1 MLRFCG
7 KWEIAALLPTGLH
20 HISEREIIM
29 TNIAVAQSG
38 GPTCAINASLVGV
51 FREALKVSEIDA
63 VFGSINGIE
72 GIIDNHLVDIKTIIT
87 SNEDMELLR
96 QTPSTVLG
104 SCRYK
109 LPDWTDQP
117 EIYEKIANTL
127 KQRNIGAFFY
137 IGGNDSM
144 DTVNKLS
151 EYFAEIGLDV
161 KVIGIPKTIDNDLCI
176 TDHTPGFGSAA
187 KYVATTM
194 HEITRDS
201 IVYSIPSVTVVE
213 IMGRHAGWLTAS
225 SAVLHA
231 MGETAPHLIYV
242 PEVSFS
248 LEGFLTDVRQ
258 QMSKHKAVIVA
269 VSEGIEVPDGVQSG
283 EVDNFGH
290 KYLSGIGKYLED
302 VIRKE
307 IGCKV
312 RSIEL
317 NVMQRCSSHLASKT
331 DIDEAEAIGAAGVRC
346 ALSGKTGKVMVFRRV
361 EDVPY
366 TVVID
371 SANASQIANNEKFL
385 PKKFINSSGNNIR
398 DFALDYFLP
407 LIQGDINLVTEK
419 GIPKHFAI
427 HESVLK

>member
-1 MLRFCG
+1 M
-7 KWEIAALLPTGLH
+7 
-20 HISEREIIM
+20 M
-29 TNIAVAQSG
+29 NIAVAQSG

-51 FREALKVSEIDA
+51 FKEALKESTVDA
-63 VFGSINGIE
+63 IFGSINGIE
-72 GIIDNHLVDIKTIIT
+72 GMIDNHLVDMKSMILT
-87 SNEDMELLR
+87 NADMELLR

-109 LPDWTDQP
+109 LPDWREEEDV
-117 EIYEKIANTL
+117 YVKIANTL

-151 EYFAEIGLDV
+151 EYFANIGLDV

-201 IVYSIPSVTVVE
+201 IVYSIPSVTIVE

-231 MGETAPHLIYV
+231 MGETAPHLVYV
-242 PEVSFS
+242 PERKFTLESFLS
-248 LEGFLTDVRQ
+248 DVRQ
-258 QMSKHKAVIVA
+258 EMSKHKAVIVA
-269 VSEGIEVPDGVQSG
+269 VSEGIEVPEGVQSG
-283 EVDNFGH
+283 LVDNFGH

-302 VIRKE
+302 IVRTE

-317 NVMQRCSSHLASKT
+317 NVMQRCSSHLGSKT
-331 DIDEAEAIGAAGVRC
+331 DIDEAEEIGAAGVRC
-346 ALSGKTGKVMVFRRV
+346 ALKGNTGKIVVFKRIS
-361 EDVPY
+361 DAPY
-366 TVVID
+366 TVKIET
-371 SANASQIANNEKFL
+371 ANANEIANKEKFL
-385 PKKFINSSGNNIR
+385 PDEYINSAGNNIR
-398 DFALDYFLP
+398 DFALDYFMP
-407 LIQGDINLVTEK
+407 LIQGDLNLVTEH

>member
-1 MLRFCG
+1 M
-7 KWEIAALLPTGLH
+7 I
-20 HISEREIIM
+20 
-29 TNIAVAQSG
+29 NIAVAQSG

-51 FREALKVSEIDA
+51 FRESLKVPEIDA
-63 VFGSINGIE
+63 IFGSINGIE
-72 GIIDNHLVDIKTIIT
+72 GIINNHLVDMKSIINT
-87 SNEDMELLR
+87 NNDMELLR

-109 LPDWTDQP
+109 LPDANEDEAVYRQ
-117 EIYEKIANTL
+117 IAETL
-127 KQRNIGAFFY
+127 TQRNIGAFFY

-151 EYFAEIGLDV
+151 AYFAEHELNI

-201 IVYSIPSVTVVE
+201 IVYSIPSVTIVE

-231 MGETAPHLIYV
+231 MGETAPHLVYV

-248 LEGFLTDVRQ
+248 EEGFLADVRQ
-258 QMSKHKAVIVA
+258 EMSKHKAVIIA
-269 VSEGIEVPDGVQSG
+269 VSEGIAVPDGVQSG
-283 EVDNFGH
+283 VVDNFGH

-302 VIRKE
+302 IVRTK

-317 NVMQRCSSHLASKT
+317 NVMQRCSSHLGSKT
-331 DIDEAEAIGAAGVRC
+331 DIDEAESIGAAGVRC
-346 ALSGKTGKVMVFRRV
+346 ALSGETGKVMVFRRV
-361 EDVPY
+361 ADVPY
-366 TVVID
+366 TVVIETAEAAD
-371 SANASQIANNEKFL
+371 IANREKFL
-385 PKKFINSSGNNIR
+385 PRDYINSAGNNIT
-398 DFALDYFLP
+398 DTALSYFMP
-407 LIQGDINLVTEK
+407 LIQGDLNLITEN

-427 HESVLK
+427 HESVLR